1 MIRFI
6 LLVLSF
12 SLAADEIPLCYQL
25 MDREMFQS
33 RVVGNTI
40 IGLTRQSHSLYMLHF
55 STQGE
60 CELWKQNQ
68 NYLGKWWIEKDS
80 EGRDVVRAFWPQYTS
95 SEPASLFSPQNP
107 RYGTATALRYYFH
120 AQTGA
125 VLIAGKT
132 FQASVILAH
141 GNLLKG

>member
-1 MIRFI
+1 MLRFL

-25 MDREMFQS
+25 MDQEMFQS

-40 IGLTRQSHSLYMLHF
+40 IGLTRQSNSLYMLHF
-55 STQGE
+55 SPQEE
-60 CELWKQNQ
+60 CKLWKQNQ
-68 NYLGKWWIEKDS
+68 IYSGKWWIEKDDQ
-80 EGRDVVRAFWPQYTS
+80 GRDVVRAFWPHYTS

-107 RYGTATALRYYFH
+107 RYGTATSLRYYLH

-132 FQASVILAH
+132 FQASVILAP
-141 GNLLKG
+141 GLSF